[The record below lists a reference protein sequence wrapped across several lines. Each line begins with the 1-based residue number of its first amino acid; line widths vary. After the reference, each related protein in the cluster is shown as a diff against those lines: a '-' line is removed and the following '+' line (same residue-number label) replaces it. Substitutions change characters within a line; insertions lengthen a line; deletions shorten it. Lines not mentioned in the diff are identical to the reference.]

1 MRKIDNLAKLYK
13 FQDKDNEVEVFNITK
28 PKYRSETLIKQTV
41 EEFKNYFIKK
51 VKCEAN
57 DKQIEFAEKVATIIF
72 SEQTNDKISVIAAM
86 CGFGKS
92 TIIKCAM
99 KVLCKN
105 LWIGFGG
112 VREGALIISPKIDT
126 LEDIQNYIGKE
137 YAYVIKAV
145 DDETLTK
152 KEKKDLMI
160 LQQAEQR
167 NFPILLITA
176 KRAEMLD
183 SDIRNYAIWEKDG
196 QEYKRTIRLMDE
208 KPAIVNIQNVDIEYI
223 NEIINRVD
231 KLNIDDE
238 DKTFMLNSFNKIV
251 KDFTDITDGYKKNN
265 LWIHVADKENLTD
278 NDTKLTNLCNENLTE
293 EINMKYKTIRKI
305 LVEQGALYINEKDN
319 TEEQNRDVKRYLK
332 SLGVNNLKCESFKT
346 LIFDATSK
354 FCVEYSDTDLFQF
367 IKIDDDRDYSNV
379 NIRNYNVNLSKSAL
393 TNDEGKKLEITASFL
408 KKEYKGKKNIFLVT
422 HKDIKYR
429 LERLLNNE
437 LDYIPKI
444 NNKNNKSEIPH
455 FGATRGDNLWG
466 KSVEMIHLSFNRL
479 RDVEYIALFLSLYID
494 LNKMFQRCKEE
505 KFIELLVDGLK
516 MAKGNFRNNESLQRV
531 MILKLLEDFE
541 QEIFRTKLRDFNSR
555 DEVKIAVFGMLPDM
569 NDRVE
574 NRFGIT
580 VKEKDTPVEF
590 AEYKIENRSN
600 GDKGIILKNFIN
612 DKWEN
617 GEILKI
623 KDIALKTGLTTKDI
637 DNLKSRNKYFRNIF
651 KKFKTDKNGTFK
663 KVA

>member
-1 MRKIDNLAKLYK
+1 MRKIDNLVKLYK
-13 FQDKDNEVEVFNITK
+13 FQDKDNEVEVLNITK
-28 PKYRSETLIKQTV
+28 PNYRSQTLIKQTV
-41 EEFKNYFIKK
+41 EEFKNYFAKI

-57 DKQIEFAEKVATIIF
+57 DKQMEFAEKVATIIF

-99 KVLCKN
+99 RVLCKN
-105 LWIGFGG
+105 LWVGFGG
-112 VREGALIISPKIDT
+112 IGEGALIISPKIDT

-152 KEKKDLMI
+152 KEKKDLII

-167 NFPILLITA
+167 KFPILLITA

-183 SDIRNYAIWEKDG
+183 SDIRNYDVWEKDG
-196 QEYKRTIRLMDE
+196 QEYRRKIRLMDE
-208 KPAIVNIQNVDIEYI
+208 KPSIVNIQNVDIEYI

-265 LWIHVADKENLTD
+265 LWIHVANKENLTD
-278 NDTKLTNLCNENLTE
+278 NDTRLTNLCNENLTE
-293 EINMKYKTIRKI
+293 EINMKYKTLKKV

-319 TEEQNRDVKRYLK
+319 TKEQKRDVKRYLK
-332 SLGVNNLKCESFKT
+332 SMGVNNLKCESFKT

-354 FCVEYSDTDLFQF
+354 FCVEYSDTELFQF
-367 IKIDDDRDYSNV
+367 IKIDDDRDYSNL
-379 NIRNYNVNLSKSAL
+379 NIRNYDINLSKSAL
-393 TNDEGKKLEITASFL
+393 LDDEGKKLEITASFL
-408 KKEYKGKKNIFLVT
+408 KREYKGKKDIFLVT
-422 HKDIKYR
+422 HKDIIYR
-429 LERLLNNE
+429 LGRLLNNE
-437 LDYIPKI
+437 VDYIPKI
-444 NNKNNKSEIPH
+444 NHKNNKPEIPH

-494 LNKMFQRCKEE
+494 LDKMFESCKEE
-505 KFIELLVDGLK
+505 KFIQLLVDGLK
-516 MAKGNFRNNESLQRV
+516 LTKGKFSNNQSLQRV

-541 QEIFRTKLRDFNSR
+541 QEIFRTKLRNFNSR
-555 DEVKIAVFGMLPDM
+555 DEVEIAVFGMLSDM
-569 NDRVE
+569 IDRVE
-574 NRFGIT
+574 NRFSIK
-580 VKEKDTPVEF
+580 VKEMDTPFEF
-590 AEYKIENRSN
+590 AEYKIESRAN
-600 GDKGIILKNFIN
+600 GDKGVILKNFIN
-612 DKWEN
+612 DTWKD

-623 KDIALKTGLTTKDI
+623 KDIASKTGLTAKDI
-637 DNLKSRNKYFRNIF
+637 DNLKVRNKYFNEVF
-651 KKFKTDKNGTFK
+651 QKFKTDKNGTFK